1 MKIMKTVPEPEPARQ
16 LRLDSGQNGR
26 SRFVVSTPV
35 PGSTPKLQDTTMLL
49 NQFYV
54 LFHGAIVFLVLC
66 TYWKVNSTVPR
77 RWANIQPST
86 HIFGF
91 KK

>member
-35 PGSTPKLQDTTMLL
+35 PGLTPKQDTTMLL
-49 NQFYV
+49 N
-54 LFHGAIVFLVLC
+54 
-66 TYWKVNSTVPR
+66 
-77 RWANIQPST
+77 
-86 HIFGF
+86 
-91 KK
+91 